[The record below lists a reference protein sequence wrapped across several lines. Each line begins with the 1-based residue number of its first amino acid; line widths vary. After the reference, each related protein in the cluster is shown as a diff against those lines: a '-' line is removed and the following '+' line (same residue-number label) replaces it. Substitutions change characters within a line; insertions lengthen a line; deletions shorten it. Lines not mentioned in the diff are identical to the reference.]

1 MKCRR
6 ILAALLA
13 IAFALPFG
21 AAQAGETYA
30 KVRCAGAERQLC
42 MRISPDG
49 QSAVMARY
57 YDGVRVT
64 VLCDYG
70 EWLLVSPGETD
81 IGTPGYMN
89 RGSLVFEGEKEYDA
103 ITEAAPWFMS
113 AEPVWALY
121 EDPAEEAEYALYGR
135 GEAMLLLG
143 ETTSGWWH
151 VRVLRG
157 ADGETYSEGYVP
169 AGALRETLTAV
180 VNNPNPADRLNLR
193 REWNRTAQS
202 LGKYYNGVRVNVL
215 GMPGGEEQPEWALV
229 EIEGTGV
236 RGYMKTAYLA
246 FDEEAGA
253 VQSAQPQ
260 RTLKESVGLKEKA
273 AQGAA
278 EIQTLPVG
286 TVVRVLGVCGEWL
299 HVCAEGAYG
308 YLPESA
314 AE

>member
-1 MKCRR
+1 MKSRR
-6 ILAALLA
+6 IFAVLLA
-13 IAFALPFG
+13 LALMSACLP
-21 AAQAGETYA
+21 AQAGETYA
-30 KVRCAGAERQLC
+30 KVCAAQAARKVE

-49 QSAVMARY
+49 ASAVMARY
-57 YDGVRVT
+57 YNGVRVT

-81 IGTPGYMN
+81 IGAPGYIN
-89 RGSLVFEGEKEYDA
+89 REELVFEGEKGYET
-103 ITEAAPWFMS
+103 ILTESPWYMS
-113 AEPVWALY
+113 AEEIWALY
-121 EDPAEEAEYALYGR
+121 EDPNEEATRAPFGR
-135 GEAMLLLG
+135 GEALLLLG

-157 ADGETYSEGYVP
+157 AEGETYSEGYVP
-169 AGALRETLTAV
+169 AGTLRETLTAV

-193 REWNRTAQS
+193 RSWSRTAQS

-215 GMPGGEEQPEWALV
+215 GMPGGEERPEWALV
-229 EIEGTGV
+229 EIEDSGV

-246 FDEEAGA
+246 FDEAA
-253 VQSAQPQ
+253 QNVSSAQPQ
-260 RTLKESVGLKEKA
+260 RMLKERVGLMEKA

-278 EIQTLPVG
+278 EIKTLPGG
-286 TVVRVLGVCGEWL
+286 TTVRVLGVCGEWL
-299 HVCAEGAYG
+299 HVCADGAYG

>member
-21 AAQAGETYA
+21 AAHAGETYA
-30 KVRCAGAERQLC
+30 KVRCAGAERQMS

-81 IGTPGYMN
+81 IGAPGYMN

-103 ITEAAPWFMS
+103 ITEAAPWVMS

-121 EDPAEEAEYALYGR
+121 EDPDEEAEYALYGR

-143 ETTSGWWH
+143 ETTSGWGR
-151 VRVLRG
+151 VRLLFLFFFPLFFFLSL
-157 ADGETYSEGYVP
+157 Y
-169 AGALRETLTAV
+169 TLSVIFVYPSAS
-180 VNNPNPADRLNLR
+180 
-193 REWNRTAQS
+193 S
-202 LGKYYNGVRVNVL
+202 LSGIL
-215 GMPGGEEQPEWALV
+215 SPICLPSPFSTIISPSIGMERSL
-229 EIEGTGV
+229 
-236 RGYMKTAYLA
+236 
-246 FDEEAGA
+246 
-253 VQSAQPQ
+253 
-260 RTLKESVGLKEKA
+260 
-273 AQGAA
+273 
-278 EIQTLPVG
+278 
-286 TVVRVLGVCGEWL
+286 
-299 HVCAEGAYG
+299 
-308 YLPESA
+308 
-314 AE
+314 